1 MKKEGKGYCSR
12 LKKLFYHPKM
22 FFKDVEKEKGYSG
35 IMFFYV
41 LIAAFALII
50 KFMLDSLV
58 GAYTL
63 QGVALVTG
71 VVQFFLALIFGIGLA
86 FAVPYIVSVI
96 AHLGVLI
103 FRGKQGYFNT
113 YKPAVY
119 SSAVS
124 QVYAAIV
131 AFVGLVFTLLFF
143 KGAFDIQNIVWNA
156 QSIVYV
162 SLIIAI
168 EVISFIHVLCIQVI
182 GISKYQ
188 KMSKL
193 RAFFSAV
200 IIPGILIIIIALI
213 LAYYISVTGTVI

>member
-1 MKKEGKGYCSR
+1 MKEMYCSR

-22 FFKDVEKEKGYSG
+22 FFRDVEKEKGYSG

-41 LIAAFALII
+41 VIAAFALVF
-50 KFMLDSLV
+50 KFVLSVVV
-58 GAYTL
+58 GIYTL
-63 QGVALVTG
+63 QGAALFTG
-71 VVQFFLALIFGIGLA
+71 IVQFFLALVFGIGIA
-86 FAVPYIVSVI
+86 FAVPYIVSGV

-113 YKPAVY
+113 YKPVVY
-119 SSAVS
+119 SSSVS
-124 QVYAAIV
+124 QIYAAIV
-131 AFVGLVFTLLFF
+131 AFAGIIFTLLFF

-162 SLIIAI
+162 SLIVSI

-193 RAFFSAV
+193 RAFFSSI
-200 IIPGILIIIIALI
+200 IIPLILIIIISVILI
-213 LAYYISVTGTVI
+213 VYASYFLAI